1 MIPCQAADRGFYD
14 NGRGVNMNEVQMI
27 SAGLT
32 ATQIRY
38 MQMYLQGSSQQ
49 DIARKYCV
57 VPSSVSHA
65 IKAARKKLQQA
76 NLQDMPLY
84 DHDYTNI

>member
-1 MIPCQAADRGFYD
+1 
-14 NGRGVNMNEVQMI
+14 MNEIQMM

-32 ATQIRY
+32 ATQIKY
-38 MQMYLQGSSQQ
+38 MQMYLQGSRQQ
-49 DIARKYCV
+49 DIALKYHV

-76 NLQDMPLY
+76 NLQDQPVY
-84 DHDYTNI
+84 EHDYSLI

>member
-1 MIPCQAADRGFYD
+1 MI
-14 NGRGVNMNEVQMI
+14 NEVQMI
-27 SAGLT
+27 AAGLT

-38 MQMYLQGSSQQ
+38 MQMYLKGSSQQ

-65 IKAARKKLQQA
+65 IKAARKKMQQA
-76 NLQDMPLY
+76 NLQDFPLY
-84 DHDYTNI
+84 NHDYSDI